1 MKQIVILGAGH
12 VAPPLIK
19 YLLQQPELEVT
30 VASQQFSSQSM
41 GLFSK
46 IPNRVELD
54 VQEDDQ
60 LSRVLSTADVTVSLL
75 PFTFHTH
82 VAHHCLKHKSHLV
95 TTSYTSP
102 DMQKL
107 DVNAKKAG
115 LVFLNETGLD
125 PGIDHMSAMSLIDA
139 IHDAGGKV
147 KSFES
152 CCGGLPAPENNDNPL
167 GYKFSWSP
175 RGVLMATKN
184 PARFRRHNRLIEVPS
199 QDLFKHLWPREIN
212 GVGELEMYPNRD
224 SMVYKDLYRLEES
237 ETIFRG
243 TLRYPGW
250 SQTMHS
256 LTRMGFLKENLIS
269 DMTIKTYRQL
279 TQYLLDLAMDQDPEK
294 AILERFNIDKSSR
307 LWECLR
313 WLGILE
319 DKPLFSHP
327 VSPLQALTDIMM
339 ERMAY
344 RPGEQDMIVL
354 QHDIVHTKPS
364 EKDQHLRSL
373 LVLTGETDKE
383 SAMARTVG
391 LPAAVAAHL
400 IALGEINT
408 PGVLI
413 PTEKAIYKP
422 ILNKLRPLGITF
434 KETLYRN
441 GVSHASDR

>member
-1 MKQIVILGAGH
+1 VKRILILGAGH

-41 GLFSK
+41 DLLSE
-46 IPNRVELD
+46 IPHRVELD
-54 VQEDDQ
+54 VQDDEQ
-60 LSRVLSTADVTVSLL
+60 LSRLLSTVDVTVSLL
-75 PFTFHTH
+75 PFTFHPH
-82 VAHHCLKHKSHLV
+82 VAHHCLRHSSHLV
-95 TTSYTSP
+95 TTSYVSQ
-102 DMQKL
+102 DMQNL
-107 DVNAKKAG
+107 DVKAKEAG
-115 LVFLNETGLD
+115 LVFLNEAGLD
-125 PGIDHMSAMSLIDA
+125 PGIDHMSAMALIDA
-139 IHDAGGKV
+139 IHDGQGTV

-152 CCGGLPAPENNDNPL
+152 CCGGLPAPESNDNPL

-184 PARFRRHNRLIEVPS
+184 PARFRRHNHLIEVPS
-199 QDLFKHLWPREIN
+199 QDLFKHIRPREIN

-224 SMVYKDLYRLEES
+224 SMVYKDLYRLKES
-237 ETIFRG
+237 ETLFRG

-250 SQTMHS
+250 CQTMNF
-256 LTRMGFLKENLIS
+256 LTQMGFLDETLIS
-269 DMTIKTYRQL
+269 DAGIKTYRQL
-279 TQYLLDLAMDQDPEK
+279 TGHLLGLATEDDPEK
-294 AILERFNIDKSSR
+294 AILKRFNIDTSLR

-319 DKPLFSHP
+319 DKPLFSYP
-327 VSPLQALTDIMM
+327 VSPLQALTDIML

-344 RPGEQDMIVL
+344 RPGERDMIVL
-354 QHDIVHTKPS
+354 QHDIIYAKPA
-364 EKDQHLRSL
+364 EKDQHIRSL
-373 LVLTGETDKE
+373 LVLTGEAGKE

-400 IALGEINT
+400 IALGEINI

-434 KETLYRN
+434 KETLYQN